1 MKHYALLIVGILALP
16 LSGCMM
22 AMPGMGHGPSH
33 QTLEPAKTI
42 EKEIPE
48 KDARLTLDVPPLF
61 TGEEATLVLTVSRT
75 KNNAP
80 LTGATVTFLIER
92 LRQPEAGYADYDV
105 VTSDERA
112 AAEIAD
118 KDIYQV
124 RYKFEEQGL
133 HRITALTRIEAKEY
147 VQAPLKI
154 AIVQDVGR
162 REGHDSEASV
172 TPWML
177 VGGIGMAVM
186 MLLMVM

>member
-1 MKHYALLIVGILALP
+1 MMKRYLLLLVLSGITAVP

-22 AMPGMGHGPSH
+22 AMPGMGHVPSH

-61 TGEEATLVLTVSRT
+61 TGEEATLVLTASRT
-75 KNNAP
+75 KNNA
-80 LTGATVTFLIER
+80 LLAGTTVTFLIER
-92 LRQPEAGYADYDV
+92 LRQPEAGYAGYDV

-112 AAEIAD
+112 AEEIAG
-118 KDIYQV
+118 KGIYQV

-147 VQAPLKI
+147 VQAPLKMRSSRTWGGEKAMI
-154 AIVQDVGR
+154 AR
-162 REGHDSEASV
+162 H
-172 TPWML
+172 L
-177 VGGIGMAVM
+177 
-186 MLLMVM
+186 